1 MKPTA
6 LIFVT
11 CILGVS
17 ACSERSEISLQ
28 IEAQFKANDTSPI
41 NLALT
46 GPASWERLCVLGPY
60 SNNSYAEKV
69 LGFKWDAEAKTSI
82 YGSDVVNVL
91 VYIKENQV
99 VAYTEHPRNKGD
111 FSQMNPP
118 CLSRERAVVVRQMG
132 SDGWVFL
139 VPQQAGITNQS
150 TGPAREAAQSGDF
163 KR

>member
-1 MKPTA
+1 MKSA
-6 LIFVT
+6 AFFFAT
-11 CILGVS
+11 CFLGVS
-17 ACSERSEISLQ
+17 ACSDLSEISLQ
-28 IEAQFKANDTSPI
+28 IEAQFKANDISPI

-46 GPASWERLCVLGPY
+46 GPVSWERVCVLGPY
-60 SNNSYAEKV
+60 SNNSYAERV
-69 LGFKWDAEAKTSI
+69 LGFKWDAEGKTSI

-118 CLSRERAVVVRQMG
+118 CLSRESAVLVRKRG

-139 VPQQAGITNQS
+139 VPQQAGRTNQS
-150 TGPAREAAQSGDF
+150 SGSN
-163 KR
+163 